1 MYISLNGKIIKSNMA
16 KVSPLS
22 EAFLYGYGLF
32 ETIKVIDGK
41 VYFFRE
47 HMKRI
52 KEGSKVLN
60 LEFLYDEDVIYECC
74 LELIEKNELS
84 NGAIRLSYSKNKDKY
99 ILLINTRE
107 NSYTEESYK
116 NGFKLCFAD
125 IKRNPHSPIVYLKS
139 NNYLESILERQRA
152 KDKGFDEAIFFNIY
166 DNVCEGTI
174 SNIFFVKNKRIFT
187 PDAKCGILSGI
198 LRAKTIEIIRSLGLE
213 LNIGEYT
220 RNHIITSD
228 EIFITNSLMDIM
240 PVNSLEDRK
249 FDIEKNYVTRILMKE
264 IKKTYNG

>member
-84 NGAIRLSYSKNKDKY
+84 NGAIRLSYSKNKDKEG
-99 ILLINTRE
+99 LI
-107 NSYTEESYK
+107 
-116 NGFKLCFAD
+116 
-125 IKRNPHSPIVYLKS
+125 
-139 NNYLESILERQRA
+139 
-152 KDKGFDEAIFFNIY
+152 
-166 DNVCEGTI
+166 
-174 SNIFFVKNKRIFT
+174 
-187 PDAKCGILSGI
+187 
-198 LRAKTIEIIRSLGLE
+198 
-213 LNIGEYT
+213 
-220 RNHIITSD
+220 
-228 EIFITNSLMDIM
+228 
-240 PVNSLEDRK
+240 
-249 FDIEKNYVTRILMKE
+249 
-264 IKKTYNG
+264 